1 MSGGGA
7 EGEVRGKAGEG
18 DALPHLSAGLH
29 GDENPDQTKDHCA
42 WQHHGTFWHPCCF
55 LLLKGGLWIHL
66 PTGEGHHVRL
76 QAPNFVKFE
85 DVQSVN
91 FARYVAQ

>member
-1 MSGGGA
+1 MQQEDIELERPFTEEELKEKY
-7 EGEVRGKAGEG
+7 EGKLEKEMRGPTFQ
-18 DALPHLSAGLH
+18 L
-29 GDENPDQTKDHCA
+29 
-42 WQHHGTFWHPCCF
+42 FWHPCCF

-66 PTGEGHHVRL
+66 STGEGHHVRL

-91 FARYVAQ
+91 FARYFAQ